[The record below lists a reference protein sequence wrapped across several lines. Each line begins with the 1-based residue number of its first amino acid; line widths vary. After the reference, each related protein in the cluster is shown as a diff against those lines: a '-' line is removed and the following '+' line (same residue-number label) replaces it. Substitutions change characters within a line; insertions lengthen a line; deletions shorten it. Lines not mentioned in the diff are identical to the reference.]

1 MKYLTT
7 QEAARRLNYDSD
19 ASIRK
24 LIQRKQLKAE
34 KIGGVWAIREEELG
48 KIKRTRKQYSKRNSS

>member
-1 MKYLTT
+1 LSPLTT
-7 QEAARRLNYDSD
+7 KEAAQRLNYDSD

-34 KIGGVWAIREEELG
+34 KLGKVWAIPVEELG
-48 KIKRTRKQYSKRNSS
+48 KIKWIRKQYKKKTS